1 MNHPNIILS
10 HPTSSTHAWS
20 PAGQADGRKLY
31 RKDAI
36 RCGRYVVPKA
46 GGSIEMRVD
55 QKRMEL
61 WVNNFKAMQARG
73 VAVDLTVDHGRGAEA
88 KRGRVTDLWING
100 DRLMF
105 EAEPADEDTEHLMS
119 RCPEVSIE
127 VDPVFVDGHG
137 NRYDE
142 SLTAIS
148 IVRKPVVPGQQAWER
163 IAASLD
169 SRTANWPVLLLTAE
183 PPAEPEHRSSPRM
196 NLSAEQV
203 AAIRTHLSLDSNEV
217 PDAQLPE
224 RLLASLQEIE
234 AGRQSLDESR
244 QKVEQLEAHV
254 EELAK
259 AGEPLKLSRDIQG
272 VLEEAI
278 DTRLNTLVEEAKLT
292 PAAAKKL
299 GESLKAGGAIMLSRE
314 TNGGRTSR
322 AMEILDHL
330 RENDPVQL
338 SRILGERS
346 GVQLGRVSDSLKDE
360 DNPLLKDAER
370 RAAASRK

>member
-1 MNHPNIILS
+1 
-10 HPTSSTHAWS
+10 
-20 PAGQADGRKLY
+20 
-31 RKDAI
+31 
-36 RCGRYVVPKA
+36 
-46 GGSIEMRVD
+46 
-55 QKRMEL
+55 
-61 WVNNFKAMQARG
+61 
-73 VAVDLTVDHGRGAEA
+73 
-88 KRGRVTDLWING
+88 
-100 DRLMF
+100 
-105 EAEPADEDTEHLMS
+105 
-119 RCPEVSIE
+119 
-127 VDPVFVDGHG
+127 
-137 NRYDE
+137 
-142 SLTAIS
+142 
-148 IVRKPVVPGQQAWER
+148 
-163 IAASLD
+163 
-169 SRTANWPVLLLTAE
+169 
-183 PPAEPEHRSSPRM
+183 M